1 MAEGAGIGQSV
12 RVRTNVDE
20 WLALGPQH
28 LLRLRR
34 RKGQATDAG
43 PVPYVEVRAGL
54 EARLARPVYY
64 ELVERGNEYRHAGT
78 QRFGVWS
85 EGVFFPLDQA

>member
-1 MAEGAGIGQSV
+1 M
-12 RVRTNVDE
+12 
-20 WLALGPQH
+20 
-28 LLRLRR
+28 
-34 RKGQATDAG
+34 
-43 PVPYVEVRAGL
+43 PYVEVRAGL

-64 ELVERGNEYRHAGT
+64 ELVEYGEERQEPGT

>member
-1 MAEGAGIGQSV
+1 M
-12 RVRTNVDE
+12 RTNVDE

-28 LLRLRR
+28 PLRLRR
-34 RKGQATDAG
+34 AEGQASDAG

-64 ELVERGNEYRHAGT
+64 ELVERGEERRHGRHAALWSVEWGRVLPARSGLT
-78 QRFGVWS
+78 VAPGV
-85 EGVFFPLDQA
+85 V